1 MPSDVMGVTEARV
14 SFDPVRA
21 RDHYIDED
29 RLIAALVGLAIAG
42 VVIAIAAFIDHV
54 KAHVV
59 WW

>member
-1 MPSDVMGVTEARV
+1 MRV
-14 SFDPVRA
+14 

-42 VVIAIAAFIDHV
+42 VAIAIASFIDHL

>member
-1 MPSDVMGVTEARV
+1 M
-14 SFDPVRA
+14 RA

-29 RLIAALVGLAIAG
+29 RLIAAIVGLAIAG
-42 VVIAIAAFIDHV
+42 VVIAIAAFIDHL